1 MSSAPAMAANRAR
14 LRVAIFSS
22 DPSRLSVLAGIVLN
36 AGHNITKD
44 VDDADVVIADGSI
57 QHPVHSAVIKLDD
70 IDDRGT
76 ASTLPQS
83 ATPEQIGVAIQA
95 VAVGLSVRL
104 RSATSKGFGAAPE
117 VKPDL
122 LLTPREIEV
131 LGALAEGL
139 SNKGIAR
146 KFDISQHTVKFH
158 IESLFRKLGVRSR
171 SQAVIRGLPSLSQ
184 LRLEI

>member
-1 MSSAPAMAANRAR
+1 MSSVPAMAANWAR
-14 LRVAIFSS
+14 LRVALFSS
-22 DPSRLSVLAGIVLN
+22 DPSRVSVLAGIVVS
-36 AGHNITKD
+36 AGHNITND
-44 VDDADVVIADGSI
+44 VDEADVVIADGSV
-57 QHPVHSAVIKLDD
+57 QHPDHPAIIRMGD

-76 ASTLPQS
+76 ASVLPKS
-83 ATPEQIGVAIQA
+83 ATPAQIDIAIRA
-95 VAVGLSVRL
+95 VAVGLSVRV
-104 RSATSKGFGAAPE
+104 RGATSEGFGAAPE
-117 VKPDL
+117 VKPAF

-171 SQAVIRGLPSLSQ
+171 SQAVIRGLRSLSQ